1 MHKSRLSRRKF
12 LTGAAA
18 FAGAG
23 LAAACGGGEKTGD
36 KTPAATPATSGG
48 QPKRGGII
56 RMAST
61 AAALSLDPMTDTTLM
76 GAAAAPYMYS
86 HTVMCTDW
94 GDLLYPDLAEKW
106 EVVDDI
112 NWTFHI
118 RQGARFHNVP
128 PVNGREVVAG
138 DVAYSYKLKETLP
151 GGALTGW
158 NEWIDR
164 YEAPEDRIL
173 SIHTKKPYSYIFM
186 SLGSPSLAVVPREA
200 VEQFGDLN
208 SHVIGTGPFV
218 LKNWGQNEGIEI
230 ARNPEYYNP
239 QLPYLDGMK
248 WSVMSDD
255 SSIQAAFRAGAVDV
269 YEAPDKLRAENLS
282 SVKGVS
288 ARRFLNRLYAVV
300 AMNASRFPA
309 FADARVREA
318 VDISLDRQA
327 MIDKL
332 HLGDGELAGPVGPS
346 WITALPPEEI
356 RQAYKR
362 DVTKAKQLLAAAG
375 QENLRFSLACSNYQ
389 DNADRAAI
397 IQRNL
402 AEAGITADIDVR
414 DLGTWLNDLFE
425 VNFEATTFAHLP
437 YLSDDIQLQS
447 HYSTGFTRDMFLG
460 ITDPEVD
467 ALLLQVQSTIDEK
480 ARIQVALDA
489 QRKILERH
497 GPTLVLY
504 EPYGYLVA
512 YDYIKGYEPSP
523 WVFGLYRFDMW
534 LDNG

>member
-1 MHKSRLSRRKF
+1 
-12 LTGAAA
+12 
-18 FAGAG
+18 
-23 LAAACGGGEKTGD
+23 
-36 KTPAATPATSGG
+36 
-48 QPKRGGII
+48 
-56 RMAST
+56 
-61 AAALSLDPMTDTTLM
+61 
-76 GAAAAPYMYS
+76 
-86 HTVMCTDW
+86 
-94 GDLLYPDLAEKW
+94 
-106 EVVDDI
+106 
-112 NWTFHI
+112 
-118 RQGARFHNVP
+118 
-128 PVNGREVVAG
+128 
-138 DVAYSYKLKETLP
+138 
-151 GGALTGW
+151 
-158 NEWIDR
+158 
-164 YEAPEDRIL
+164 
-173 SIHTKKPYSYIFM
+173 
-186 SLGSPSLAVVPREA
+186 
-200 VEQFGDLN
+200 
-208 SHVIGTGPFV
+208 
-218 LKNWGQNEGIEI
+218 
-230 ARNPEYYNP
+230 
-239 QLPYLDGMK
+239 
-248 WSVMSDD
+248 
-255 SSIQAAFRAGAVDV
+255 
-269 YEAPDKLRAENLS
+269 
-282 SVKGVS
+282 
-288 ARRFLNRLYAVV
+288 
-300 AMNASRFPA
+300 
-309 FADARVREA
+309 

-346 WITALPPEEI
+346 WTTALPPEEI